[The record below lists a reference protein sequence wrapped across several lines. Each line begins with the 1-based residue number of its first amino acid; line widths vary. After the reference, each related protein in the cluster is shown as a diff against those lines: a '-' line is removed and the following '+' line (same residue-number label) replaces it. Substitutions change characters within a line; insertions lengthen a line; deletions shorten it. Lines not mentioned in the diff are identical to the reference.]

1 MNNNEIEDLN
11 IEVENF
17 ENSINENLKSLSNI
31 TLFIKTIIESI
42 KDNFLNL
49 NFDLNSYNFRLDNQI
64 QITTYLLFN
73 SYRNFIAKINKIIN
87 EFDQTIISSIKQL
100 EISTRER
107 FNSNLKK
114 FKLLKDNLITEK
126 TILNKSYE
134 QYNNDCYNEE
144 KLNINLKNTNK
155 NFIYQQDAKVLN
167 SKKLYT
173 YQLKKYNY
181 FIDDINREYLNI
193 KQNEKEDEKA
203 ANYLIQQILF
213 DFKKCL
219 NNLGSNLQELIDV
232 SNFQT
237 DEIFKSNN
245 ESNNNDNIEIEY
257 CKKFKY
263 AEFQEYNKDLIK
275 KEQID
280 LFTIDDD
287 FVEMKSLEKKELKK
301 FVEKLTSKD
310 LIQESSISEIINY
323 CNESKSNIKNL
334 NEIYNKSNKLALK
347 KFEQS
352 NAILFLNF
360 LKEYTTVKLDNNE
373 QIEEGQNIIL
383 FQNYQNFQHF
393 SNILNNIAII
403 FSDSNFNYKVY
414 RLVIEILEKTNY
426 NGKLLTYYFSINNQF
441 FQTKN
446 FWIKFFEENIKYEIT
461 KKINILLNQKK
472 SISHKNNNFW
482 IDKTKIPKIVSN
494 YSKIK
499 KSLSKK
505 SEIQKYLKDYMKNL
519 MNEIL
524 IHMTNF
530 CAQRDEIIELIND
543 LSNNYYF
550 LDEEKN
556 YYYNLAS
563 FYDQKIIQKKTTITK
578 ITKESIY
585 LLIFEKTCIFLDL
598 KDYLNMFLIS
608 KKFNKNYNLNKILLK
623 QRLMF
628 CNINLKER
636 IILWKKI
643 TKFELIKKKVN
654 YKELLNE
661 AILKLDEN
669 EKFTL
674 IKDIERTYF
683 ERNTNENQKK
693 LENILNSVVYYER
706 ELGYFQGM
714 NYIIGFIMH
723 LLNYNEEESFYLY
736 LSIVI
741 NTEFKNIY
749 KNNLELLNKYIYFL
763 NKYIE
768 LYTPKIAQYLKE
780 NIIDPSF
787 FCQTWF
793 FTLFTKYNSYF
804 NINNYP
810 KSIVLI
816 LENFILDGY
825 ISIFRAGI
833 TFLNYYQNKMILME
847 KDQFMKFLINEL
859 SQDMISNQNLDLFR
873 NLFEYNKNM
882 IKFDDF
888 YILDNIYEYEI
899 KINEENKC

>member
-1 MNNNEIEDLN
+1 MNNNEIENLQ

-17 ENSINENLKSLSNI
+17 EKSINENLISLSNI
-31 TLFIKTIIESI
+31 SLFIKTIIESL

-73 SYRNFIAKINKIIN
+73 SYRNFISKINKIIR
-87 EFDQTIISSIKQL
+87 EFDKTIISSINQL

-107 FNSNLKK
+107 FNSNLKR

-134 QYNNDCYNEE
+134 QYNNDCFNEE
-144 KLNINLKNTNK
+144 NLKNSNK
-155 NFIYQQDAKVLN
+155 NSNYQQDAKVLN

-181 FIDDINREYLNI
+181 FIDDINKEYSII

-219 NNLGSNLQELIDV
+219 NNFGANLQELIDV

-237 DEIFKSNN
+237 DEIFK
-245 ESNNNDNIEIEY
+245 NNNDNNNNNFEIENE
-257 CKKFKY
+257 KKFNY
-263 AEFQEYNKDLIK
+263 AEFQEYNKNLIK
-275 KEQID
+275 KEQI
-280 LFTIDDD
+280 INNNNKIENE
-287 FVEMKSLEKKELKK
+287 FVEMKSFEKNELKK

-310 LIQESSISEIINY
+310 LIQDSLITEIINY
-323 CNESKSNIKNL
+323 CNESKTNIKNL
-334 NEIYNKSNKLALK
+334 NEISNKSNKKIALE
-347 KFEQS
+347 KFNQS

-360 LKEYTTVKLDNNE
+360 LKEYSTVKLNNNE

-414 RLVIEILEKTNY
+414 RLVIQILEKTNY

-446 FWIKFFEENIKYEIT
+446 FWIKFFEENIKNEIT
-461 KKINILLNQKK
+461 KKINKLFHKK
-472 SISHKNNNFW
+472 IVSCKNNDFW

-499 KSLSKK
+499 KSHSKK
-505 SEIQKYLKDYMKNL
+505 NEIQKILKIYMKNL

-530 CAQRDEIIELIND
+530 SAQSDEIIELINE
-543 LSNNYYF
+543 LSINYCF
-550 LDEEKN
+550 LEEEKN

-563 FYDQKIIQKKTTITK
+563 FYVKKIKRKKTSNIKKTN
-578 ITKESIY
+578 ESFK
-585 LLIFEKTCIFLDL
+585 LLIFENICVFLDL
-598 KDYLNMFLIS
+598 KNFLNMFLIS
-608 KKFNKNYNLNKILLK
+608 KKFNLNYNLNKNLLK

-628 CNINLKER
+628 SNINLKER

-643 TKFELIKKKVN
+643 TKFDLIKYKIN
-654 YKELLNE
+654 YKKLLNE
-661 AILKLDEN
+661 ATLKLEET
-669 EKFTL
+669 EKFTIL
-674 IKDIERTYF
+674 KDIERTF
-683 ERNTNENQKK
+683 FVKDMTENQKK
-693 LENILNSVVYYER
+693 LENILYSVVYYEK

-714 NYIIGFIMH
+714 NYIIGFLMH
-723 LLNYNEEESFYLY
+723 LLDFDEEETFYLY
-736 LSIVI
+736 LSIII
-741 NTEFKNIY
+741 NTEFKIIY
-749 KNNLELLNKYIYFL
+749 KNNLELVNKYIYFL
-763 NKYIE
+763 RKYIE
-768 LYTPKIAQYLKE
+768 MYTPKIAQYLDE

-804 NINNYP
+804 DIKNYP

-847 KDQFMKFLINEL
+847 KDQFMNFLINEL
-859 SQDMISNQNLDLFR
+859 SQDMISNEKFNLFR

-882 IKFDDF
+882 ITFDDF
-888 YILDNIYEYEI
+888 YLLENIYKYEI
-899 KINEENKC
+899 KINEENEK

>member
-1 MNNNEIEDLN
+1 MNNNEIENLQ

-17 ENSINENLKSLSNI
+17 EKSINENLISLSNI
-31 TLFIKTIIESI
+31 SLFIKTIIESL

-73 SYRNFIAKINKIIN
+73 SYRNFISKINKIIR
-87 EFDQTIISSIKQL
+87 EFDKTIISSINQL

-107 FNSNLKK
+107 FNSNLKR

-134 QYNNDCYNEE
+134 QYNNDCFNEE
-144 KLNINLKNTNK
+144 NLKNSNNK
-155 NFIYQQDAKVLN
+155 NSNYQQDAKVLN

-181 FIDDINREYLNI
+181 FIDDINKEYSII

-219 NNLGSNLQELIDV
+219 NNFGANLQELIDV

-237 DEIFKSNN
+237 DEIFK
-245 ESNNNDNIEIEY
+245 NNNDNNNNNFEIENE
-257 CKKFKY
+257 KKFTY
-263 AEFQEYNKDLIK
+263 AEFQEYNKNLIK
-275 KEQID
+275 KEQI
-280 LFTIDDD
+280 INNNNKIENE
-287 FVEMKSLEKKELKK
+287 FVEMKSFEKNELKK

-310 LIQESSISEIINY
+310 LIQDSLITEIINY
-323 CNESKSNIKNL
+323 CNESKTNIKNL
-334 NEIYNKSNKLALK
+334 NEISNKSNKKIALE
-347 KFEQS
+347 KFNQS

-360 LKEYTTVKLDNNE
+360 LKEYSTVKLNNNE

-414 RLVIEILEKTNY
+414 RLVIQILEKTNY

-446 FWIKFFEENIKYEIT
+446 FWIKFFEENIKNEIT
-461 KKINILLNQKK
+461 KKINKLFHKK
-472 SISHKNNNFW
+472 IVSCKNNDFW

-499 KSLSKK
+499 KSHSKK
-505 SEIQKYLKDYMKNL
+505 NEIQKILKIYMKNL

-530 CAQRDEIIELIND
+530 SAQSDEIIELINE
-543 LSNNYYF
+543 LSINYCF
-550 LDEEKN
+550 LEEEKN

-563 FYDQKIIQKKTTITK
+563 FYVKKIKRKKTSNIKKTN
-578 ITKESIY
+578 ESFK
-585 LLIFEKTCIFLDL
+585 LLIFENICVFLDL
-598 KDYLNMFLIS
+598 KNFLNMFLIS
-608 KKFNKNYNLNKILLK
+608 KKFNLNYNLNKNLLK

-628 CNINLKER
+628 SNINLKER

-643 TKFELIKKKVN
+643 TKFDLIKNKIN
-654 YKELLNE
+654 YKQLLNE
-661 AILKLDEN
+661 ATLKLNET
-669 EKFTL
+669 EKFTIL
-674 IKDIERTYF
+674 KDIERTF
-683 ERNTNENQKK
+683 FVKDMTENQKK
-693 LENILNSVVYYER
+693 LENILYSVVYYEK

-714 NYIIGFIMH
+714 NYIIGFLMH
-723 LLNYNEEESFYLY
+723 LLDFDEEETFYLY
-736 LSIVI
+736 LSII
-741 NTEFKNIY
+741 MNTDFKIIY
-749 KNNLELLNKYIYFL
+749 KNNLELVNKYIYFL
-763 NKYIE
+763 RKYIE
-768 LYTPKIAQYLKE
+768 MYTPKIAQYLDE

-804 NINNYP
+804 DIKNYP

-847 KDQFMKFLINEL
+847 KDQFMNFLINEL
-859 SQDMISNQNLDLFR
+859 SQDMISNEKFNLFR

-882 IKFDDF
+882 ITFDDF
-888 YILDNIYEYEI
+888 YLLENIYKYEI
-899 KINEENKC
+899 KINEENEK